1 MSKSQVRIY
10 LSLIPQAL
18 IASMLTPQEFGSY
31 YAIGQKARTRG
42 EAIFFEVDPGFRSD
56 DFPFH
61 LIEKRCVPHP
71 DGSPKNSL
79 YLSIYRVLSRI
90 PVSAIGNLY
99 LTTDDGKTLKLQR
112 GAYTPESERKLHLYQ
127 ELCPITPMVASRLE
141 AREFCRF
148 ITDERTP
155 VHVPRLAFCE
165 LILRTL
171 ATDPACG
178 DAGELPYPNL
188 RHLRDVLESLKK
200 SDEKKCKLFRRHVAE
215 GLFYRTVRGGFF
227 VGDQNEFA
235 YYPMPSLASLEAD
248 HHEWWRSAQ
257 VTHMD

>member
-1 MSKSQVRIY
+1 MKERGVRVY

-18 IASMLTPQEFGSY
+18 IASMLTPREFGLY
-31 YAIGQKARTRG
+31 YAVGQKARTRG
-42 EAIFFEVDPGFRSD
+42 EAIFFELDPAFRSD

-61 LIEKRCVPHP
+61 LIEERCLPHF
-71 DGSPKNSL
+71 DGAPKNSV

-90 PVSAIGNLY
+90 PVAAIGNLY
-99 LTTDDGKTLKLQR
+99 LTTDDGKTLELQR
-112 GAYTPESERKLHLYQ
+112 GTYEPETERKLHLYQ

-141 AREFCRF
+141 AQEFCRF
-148 ITDERTP
+148 ITDERAP

-171 ATDPACG
+171 ATDPLFG

-188 RHLRDVLESLKK
+188 QHLRDVLGALKNGVEKK
-200 SDEKKCKLFRRHVAE
+200 SKLFRRHVAE

-227 VGDQNEFA
+227 VGDQNDFA
-235 YYPMPSLASLEAD
+235 YYPMPSLARLEAE

-257 VTHMD
+257 VKHMD

>member
-1 MSKSQVRIY
+1 MKRGEVRIY

-31 YAIGQKARTRG
+31 YAVGQKARTRG
-42 EAIFFEVDPGFRSD
+42 EAIFFELDPAFRSD

-61 LIEKRCVPHP
+61 LIEDQCVPHP
-71 DGSPKNSL
+71 DGSPKNSV
-79 YLSIYRVLSRI
+79 YLSIYRVLSRVPI
-90 PVSAIGNLY
+90 SAIGNLY

-112 GAYTPESERKLHLYQ
+112 GTYEPETERKLHLYQ

-141 AREFCRF
+141 AREFSRF
-148 ITDERTP
+148 ITDERSP

-171 ATDPACG
+171 AIDPAYG
-178 DAGELPYPNL
+178 DAGELPYTNV
-188 RHLRDVLESLKK
+188 RHLRDVLLSLKNSDDKK
-200 SDEKKCKLFRRHVAE
+200 SKLFRRHVSE

-235 YYPMPSLASLEAD
+235 YYPMPSLESLESE

-257 VTHMD
+257 IKHMD